1 MYQGIDPLRDEF
13 HFHERLQDIEKAL
26 LYEKGPS
33 NKLDHL
39 LKSLPKLVDGRPC
52 WLVVASDSEAAQLR
66 REEGITTEHIFLAN
80 SQKLASHRVR
90 GPVAMPISCQAALDT
105 GLIPRSLG
113 YRGNLM
119 VSPLVLDGELVG
131 YFCMGGYSQDEFGPG
146 SQCRIADILSVR
158 LSSLIGY
165 MITCKSMQKVVSR
178 DSLTGLFNRREL
190 ESHLDRMLSWVNRN
204 NETLSIAFL
213 DCDKFKRVNDNH
225 GHEVGDQLLVL
236 VARTLTA
243 CLRKSDMA
251 FRYAGDEFVLV
262 LPGTTA
268 NQAENLLRR
277 VSERL
282 ARTPLDAGGEPLFA
296 QVSSGISS
304 TDLDGHLSPFKM
316 LQLADHRLLQRKRK
330 RKLIN
335 RLIPESL
342 SGRLGD

>member
-1 MYQGIDPLRDEF
+1 MYQGVDPLRDEF

-39 LKSLPKLVDGRPC
+39 LKSLPGLVDSRPC

-213 DCDKFKRVNDNH
+213 DCDK
-225 GHEVGDQLLVL
+225 
-236 VARTLTA
+236 

-262 LPGTTA
+262 LPGTNA
-268 NQAENLLRR
+268 SQAENLLRR